1 MVSQKKKIIC
11 LLKEVLYFFLSTPS
25 KQESLSVIQGNMTAS
40 LIVWSQISSSHTSSF
55 RQPTSS
61 RKVWAKS
68 LFTAL
73 LSKEPGHSN
82 DSINNNWGKKEM
94 YE

>member
-40 LIVWSQISSSHTSSF
+40 LT
-55 RQPTSS
+55 
-61 RKVWAKS
+61 
-68 LFTAL
+68 LF
-73 LSKEPGHSN
+73 SV
-82 DSINNNWGKKEM
+82 
-94 YE
+94 